1 MQEKIP
7 ELKASVES
15 LRERLDEMFFKDMT
29 PTSVRS
35 TVSNDS
41 CRSSQKHH
49 SMLKYTPISVNCQ
62 LGNGQFQNSCQ
73 SSDIC
78 QNTSGSVTSQLGNG
92 YCQSPKHTTKRSMK
106 TGSKHKAH
114 SVKNQHEN
122 KDCLSQKL
130 KTMSFMKSDS
140 ALPGV
145 VIKETPSNS
154 KNEKKVEATSEN
166 KTNISISNQNV
177 THDQLNSSVILPVI
191 KSNTLQN
198 SVTTQ
203 SNTFHTFIPAI
214 RSSTL
219 AYPQTVK
226 QHVKSSANSLHKH
239 AVLNCFSQ
247 TTDSFSK
254 VESHNERKSQN
265 ENGTNFDG
273 SGDGKLQLQNE
284 NQGMQISKSLQ
295 NESLL
300 SSRVTGNLKQD
311 IGRNRSQSGCLEC
324 GAICVCGQTAIAS
337 CLQYKDDSHD
347 EESSLLHIVQED
359 TNQSLVSCC
368 DTKAKCFNSSR
379 TNSCNDNRLSE
390 KVENAEF
397 SCSEMGFEQVII
409 DADELSV
416 DHFPASFLEYPD
428 LFSPAVTGIE
438 SQDSGISND
447 TSVKSSASG
456 FEQGSHFGQFSKI
469 GGSVVN
475 EKVLSNIRDDNDDY
489 DHDLKEIGSESRFIE
504 DLTKSETLE
513 HHIDDNYKDPDG
525 IITIEGNLSQSQEL
539 QYHVID
545 DYQDYDSIITISS
558 VNTQDVPNLSLNE
571 STYSVEHEDKIPLV
585 TKHITEMKIR
595 QRDSPKRVRFQFG
608 T

>member
-15 LRERLDEMFFKDMT
+15 LRERLDDMFFKDMT

-41 CRSSQKHH
+41 CQSSEKHH
-49 SMLKYTPISVNCQ
+49 NELKYTPISVNCQ
-62 LGNGQFQNSCQ
+62 LANRQFQNSCR
-73 SSDIC
+73 SSEIC
-78 QNTSGSVTSQLGNG
+78 QNASSSVSSQLRNR
-92 YCQSPKHTTKRSMK
+92 YCQSSKHTTKTSVK
-106 TGSKHKAH
+106 TGSKHTVH

-122 KDCLSQKL
+122 MYCSSQKL
-130 KTMSFMKSDS
+130 KPMSLMKNNSVLLGS
-140 ALPGV
+140 
-145 VIKETPSNS
+145 VIKETPSNY
-154 KNEKKVEATSEN
+154 KNEKNVEVTSQN
-166 KTNISISNQNV
+166 KPNISISNQNS
-177 THDQLNSSVILPVI
+177 TQLNSSVILPVI

-198 SVTTQ
+198 PVTTHQ
-203 SNTFHTFIPAI
+203 SRMYNISDTFTPAI

-219 AYPQTVK
+219 ANPITVK

-273 SGDGKLQLQNE
+273 SGDSILQQNE
-284 NQGMQISKSLQ
+284 NQGMQSSVFLQ
-295 NESLL
+295 NKCLLL
-300 SSRVTGNLKQD
+300 SHITSNLKQD
-311 IGRNRSQSGCLEC
+311 SGRNGRQSGCLEC
-324 GAICVCGQTAIAS
+324 GAVCVCGQTAIAS
-337 CLQYKDDSHD
+337 CVQYKDESHG

-368 DTKAKCFNSSR
+368 DTKAYTSHFGKADSYE
-379 TNSCNDNRLSE
+379 DNIIKRSE
-390 KVENAEF
+390 QVENAEF
-397 SCSEMGFEQVII
+397 SSSEMGIEKELI

-416 DHFPASFLEYPD
+416 DHFPATFLEYPD

-447 TSVKSSASG
+447 TSVKSIASG

-469 GGSVVN
+469 GESVVN

-489 DHDLKEIGSESRFIE
+489 DLKEIGSESRFIE

-513 HHIDDNYKDPDG
+513 HHIDDKFKESDG
-525 IITIEGNLSQSQEL
+525 FITIQSNLSQSQEL

-545 DYQDYDSIITISS
+545 DYQDCDSIITISS

-571 STYSVEHEDKIPLV
+571 STYSVEHEDKIPQV
-585 TKHITEMKIR
+585 TKHITGGKV
-595 QRDSPKRVRFQFG
+595 SPKRVRFHFG